1 MIFISSQSQT
11 PSGYIRGFEFVP
23 LSHPLARTH
32 ARRSSDCI
40 ESSYSQ
46 THDGSPHS
54 ASERA
59 VQCPS
64 LQQNKRATSVAAPI
78 KLRRSVIT
86 TIRFRWLPL
95 ISFHKLIFIFSIP
108 PHGSGAFPGASVVSS
123 FLSSSLRPLFV
134 RLVNARSWFYFPFA
148 GPPAIPM
155 VGAPGNTPEPTHTM
169 NSGDFYETYLPR
181 LTGQILY
188 RKTTKH

>member
-23 LSHPLARTH
+23 LSHPPEATH
-32 ARRSSDCI
+32 
-40 ESSYSQ
+40 
-46 THDGSPHS
+46 
-54 ASERA
+54 
-59 VQCPS
+59 
-64 LQQNKRATSVAAPI
+64 
-78 KLRRSVIT
+78 LRRSNDCIQPRTPRYTETGLAVHQKGWSNALISPELSEKHRWKHQ
-86 TIRFRWLPL
+86 IKRVRSAMAIVWFRLPPL

-155 VGAPGNTPEPTHTM
+155 VGAPGNTPEPA
-169 NSGDFYETYLPR
+169 NNNEFR
-181 LTGQILY
+181 
-188 RKTTKH
+188 

>member
-1 MIFISSQSQT
+1 MSPCPT
-11 PSGYIRGFEFVP
+11 PRAG
-23 LSHPLARTH
+23 TH
-32 ARRSSDCI
+32 SRRSSDCS
-40 ESSYSQ
+40 ESSHSQ

-59 VQCPS
+59 GQCPS
-64 LQQNKRATSVAAPI
+64 LQQNKRAILKAAQI
-78 KLRRSVIT
+78 KLRRSGIT
-86 TIRFRWLPL
+86 NIRFRWLPL

-155 VGAPGNTPEPTHTM
+155 VGAPGNTPEPA
-169 NSGDFYETYLPR
+169 NNNEFR
-181 LTGQILY
+181 
-188 RKTTKH
+188 

>member
-23 LSHPLARTH
+23 TSHPLASTH
-32 ARRSSDCI
+32 SRRNRDCI
-40 ESSYSQ
+40 QSSYSQ
-46 THDGSPHS
+46 THERSHHS
-54 ASERA
+54 TSERTG
-59 VQCPS
+59 QCPRR
-64 LQQNKRATSVAAPI
+64 QRNKRATSEAASI
-78 KLRRSVIT
+78 ELIRSVIT

-148 GPPAIPM
+148 GPPAILM
-155 VGAPGNTPEPTHTM
+155 VGAPGNTPEPAHTM
-169 NSGDFYETYLPR
+169 NSGDFL
-181 LTGQILY
+181 
-188 RKTTKH
+188 

>member
-1 MIFISSQSQT
+1 MILFQVKAKHPPVISEGLNLSPCPT
-11 PSGYIRGFEFVP
+11 PWPG
-23 LSHPLARTH
+23 LAHVAAATDRTPRH
-32 ARRSSDCI
+32 TR
-40 ESSYSQ
+40 
-46 THDGSPHS
+46 SPHS

-59 VQCPS
+59 GQCPS
-64 LQQNKRATSVAAPI
+64 LQQNKRATSEAAQI

-155 VGAPGNTPEPTHTM
+155 VGAPGNTPEPA
-169 NSGDFYETYLPR
+169 NNNEFR
-181 LTGQILY
+181 
-188 RKTTKH
+188 

>member
-1 MIFISSQSQT
+1 MILFQVKAKHPPVISEGLNLSPCPT
-11 PSGYIRGFEFVP
+11 PWPGHSPVAAATAS
-23 LSHPLARTH
+23 SHRTPRH
-32 ARRSSDCI
+32 TMGRLTVHQKGRSNAPVFNKI
-40 ESSYSQ
+40 
-46 THDGSPHS
+46 
-54 ASERA
+54 SE
-59 VQCPS
+59 QH
-64 LQQNKRATSVAAPI
+64 QAAPI

-148 GPPAIPM
+148 GPPAILM
-155 VGAPGNTPEPTHTM
+155 VGAPGNTPEPAHTM
-169 NSGDFYETYLPR
+169 NSGDFL
-181 LTGQILY
+181 
-188 RKTTKH
+188 

>member
-1 MIFISSQSQT
+1 MFPCPI
-11 PSGYIRGFEFVP
+11 PPAG
-23 LSHPLARTH
+23 TH
-32 ARRSSDCI
+32 SRRSSNCI
-40 ESSYSQ
+40 EASYAQ

-59 VQCPS
+59 GQCPS
-64 LQQNKRATSVAAPI
+64 LQQNKQATSEAAPNQTQKISRHQRLVPVAASHQLSQI
-78 KLRRSVIT
+78 D
-86 TIRFRWLPL
+86 FY
-95 ISFHKLIFIFSIP
+95 FISIP
-108 PHGSGAFPGASVVSS
+108 PHGSGAFPGASAVSS

-169 NSGDFYETYLPR
+169 NSGDFL
-181 LTGQILY
+181 
-188 RKTTKH
+188 

>member
-1 MIFISSQSQT
+1 MILFQVKAKHPPVISE
-11 PSGYIRGFEFVP
+11 GLNLFP

-32 ARRSSDCI
+32 SRRSSDCI
-40 ESSYSQ
+40 ESLYSQ

-54 ASERA
+54 TSERA

-64 LQQNKRATSVAAPI
+64 LQQNKRATSEAAPI

-148 GPPAIPM
+148 GPPAILM
-155 VGAPGNTPEPTHTM
+155 VGAPGNTPEPAHTM
-169 NSGDFYETYLPR
+169 NSGDFL
-181 LTGQILY
+181 
-188 RKTTKH
+188 

>member
-1 MIFISSQSQT
+1 MGRLTAHQKGRANAQIFK
-11 PSGYIRGFEFVP
+11 
-23 LSHPLARTH
+23 
-32 ARRSSDCI
+32 
-40 ESSYSQ
+40 
-46 THDGSPHS
+46 
-54 ASERA
+54 
-59 VQCPS
+59 
-64 LQQNKRATSVAAPI
+64 QNKRATSSEALI
-78 KLRRSVIT
+78 KPRKISHGHDQVPR
-86 TIRFRWLPL
+86 LPL

-108 PHGSGAFPGASVVSS
+108 PHGSGAFPGASAVSS

-155 VGAPGNTPEPTHTM
+155 VGAPGNTPEPAYTT

-188 RKTTKH
+188 RRTRYRP

>member
-1 MIFISSQSQT
+1 MILFQVKAKHPPVISEGLNLF
-11 PSGYIRGFEFVP
+11 PCLIP
-23 LSHPLARTH
+23 LEVTH
-32 ARRSSDCI
+32 SRRSSDCI

-54 ASERA
+54 ASER
-59 VQCPS
+59 VGQRPS
-64 LQQNKRATSVAAPI
+64 LQQNKRATSAAATI
-78 KLRRSVIT
+78 KLRRSGIT

-108 PHGSGAFPGASVVSS
+108 PHGSGAFPGASAVSS

-169 NSGDFYETYLPR
+169 NSGDFL
-181 LTGQILY
+181 
-188 RKTTKH
+188 

>member
-1 MIFISSQSQT
+1 MILFQVKAKHPPVISEGLNLSPCPT
-11 PSGYIRGFEFVP
+11 PWPGLTHV
-23 LSHPLARTH
+23 AAATDRTPRH
-32 ARRSSDCI
+32 TTVRLTAH
-40 ESSYSQ
+40 Q
-46 THDGSPHS
+46 KGQ
-54 ASERA
+54 AK
-59 VQCPS
+59 CPS
-64 LQQNKRATSVAAPI
+64 LQQNKRATSKAAQI
-78 KLRRSVIT
+78 KLRRSDIT

-155 VGAPGNTPEPTHTM
+155 VGAPGNTPEPSPS
-169 NSGDFYETYLPR
+169 NEFR
-181 LTGQILY
+181 
-188 RKTTKH
+188 

>member
-1 MIFISSQSQT
+1 MSPCPTPWTELTHVAAAPASSHRT
-11 PSGYIRGFEFVP
+11 PRHTMGRLTAHQKG
-23 LSHPLARTH
+23 
-32 ARRSSDCI
+32 
-40 ESSYSQ
+40 
-46 THDGSPHS
+46 
-54 ASERA
+54 RA
-59 VQCPS
+59 KCPS
-64 LQQNKRATSVAAPI
+64 LQKNKRAILKAAPI
-78 KLRRSVIT
+78 KLRRSGIT

-155 VGAPGNTPEPTHTM
+155 VGAPGNTPEPA
-169 NSGDFYETYLPR
+169 NNNEFR
-181 LTGQILY
+181 
-188 RKTTKH
+188 

>member
-1 MIFISSQSQT
+1 MSPCPTPWPGHTPFAAATASSHRT
-11 PSGYIRGFEFVP
+11 PR
-23 LSHPLARTH
+23 HTM
-32 ARRSSDCI
+32 
-40 ESSYSQ
+40 
-46 THDGSPHS
+46 GSAHS

-64 LQQNKRATSVAAPI
+64 LQQNKRATSEVAPI
-78 KLRRSVIT
+78 ELRRSVIT

-155 VGAPGNTPEPTHTM
+155 VGAPGNTPEPAH
-169 NSGDFYETYLPR
+169 NNEFR
-181 LTGQILY
+181 
-188 RKTTKH
+188 

>member
-1 MIFISSQSQT
+1 MILFQVKAKHPPVISEGLNLSPCPT
-11 PSGYIRGFEFVP
+11 PGPG
-23 LSHPLARTH
+23 LTH
-32 ARRSSDCI
+32 
-40 ESSYSQ
+40 
-46 THDGSPHS
+46 
-54 ASERA
+54 
-59 VQCPS
+59 
-64 LQQNKRATSVAAPI
+64 VAAATASSHSTPRHTMGRLTAHQKGRAKAPVFNKISKKHRRPPQI

-86 TIRFRWLPL
+86 TTRFRWLPL

-108 PHGSGAFPGASVVSS
+108 PHGSGAFPGASAVSS

-169 NSGDFYETYLPR
+169 NSGDFL
-181 LTGQILY
+181 
-188 RKTTKH
+188 